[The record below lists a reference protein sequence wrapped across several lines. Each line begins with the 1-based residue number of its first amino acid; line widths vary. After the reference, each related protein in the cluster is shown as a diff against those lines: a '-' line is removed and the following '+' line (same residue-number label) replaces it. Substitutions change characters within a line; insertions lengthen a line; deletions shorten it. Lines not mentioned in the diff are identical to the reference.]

1 MMQQLQRKDSI
12 EKAESRGRFTSD
24 VKFQLFKSD
33 FFAPKLTN
41 TTSSPKYWSTVKI
54 LQIPSK
60 CIYDIVEIYFQSS
73 QNVNIC
79 DFVSNAHLTSNSG
92 YTMLQKAPIGLVSQ
106 RWSHFLQNFLLG
118 LHVTDRTRY
127 QISLNIL
134 SSSSHLWWDENKQ
147 NNAGNLRL
155 TFSRGE
161 KPALLSFTLLHHTAF
176 RNHYI

>member
-1 MMQQLQRKDSI
+1 MCSKMMQQLQRKDSI

-92 YTMLQKAPIGLVSQ
+92 YIGLQ
-106 RWSHFLQNFLLG
+106 LDLWAN
-118 LHVTDRTRY
+118 TDRTFCKTFCLGSMS
-127 QISLNIL
+127 QIGLDIKYR
-134 SSSSHLWWDENKQ
+134 W
-147 NNAGNLRL
+147 
-155 TFSRGE
+155 TF
-161 KPALLSFTLLHHTAF
+161 FLHHHTCDEMK
-176 RNHYI
+176 ISKTMLVI